1 MKKKVLALVLAASMA
16 ASMATSVSVF
26 AEAEAA
32 TATVADLPTE
42 AQFEPNKDYDK
53 YTVVEYTI
61 EDIQADLVCT
71 VSAKEDNSEFYLEC
85 NFYGDDQMTRTT
97 YDGKEFTV
105 EEDKTGFMK
114 GDTPAIL
121 EKAIEQNVWVPMD
134 GAAASDD
141 AKADDAK
148 ADDAKEIKG
157 VTEDKLPAEPQFEAN
172 KDYDKW
178 TVVEYTIED
187 IQADL
192 VCTVS
197 AKEDNSEFYLECN
210 FYGDDQMTKTTY
222 DGKDFTV
229 EEDKTGFMKGDTPA
243 ILEKAIE
250 QDLWVYFDNGADA
263 AAAADD
269 AATDGATATAAD
281 LPAEPQF
288 EPNKDYDEYTVVEY
302 TIEDI
307 QADLVCTVSTNKDHT
322 EFYLECNFY
331 GDDQM
336 TKTTYDGKEYKVE
349 EDKTGFMKGDTPAIL
364 DKALE
369 QNIWVPIGDAAASDD
384 AKADDKKEIKGVTED
399 QLPAEPMFEA
409 NKDYDKWTVVEY
421 TIEDIQADLVC
432 TVSAKEDNSEF
443 YLECNFYG
451 DDQMT
456 KTTYDGKEYTVEEDK
471 TGFMKGDTPA
481 ILDKA
486 IEQDLWVYFDNGAD
500 DADAADAEATDG
512 AAATAADLPAEAQFE
527 PNKDYDEYTVV
538 EYTIEDIQAD
548 LVCTV
553 STNKDHT
560 EFYLECNFYGD
571 DQMTKTTYDGK
582 EYTVEEDKTG
592 FMKGDTP
599 AILDKAIEQ
608 NIWVTIEK

>member
-1 MKKKVLALVLAASMA
+1 MKKKVLALVLAAAMA
-16 ASMATSVSVF
+16 SSMATSVSVF
-26 AEAEAA
+26 AEA
-32 TATVADLPTE
+32 DTE
-42 AQFEPNKDYDK
+42 
-53 YTVVEYTI
+53 
-61 EDIQADLVCT
+61 
-71 VSAKEDNSEFYLEC
+71 
-85 NFYGDDQMTRTT
+85 TT
-97 YDGKEFTV
+97 
-105 EEDKTGFMK
+105 
-114 GDTPAIL
+114 
-121 EKAIEQNVWVPMD
+121 
-134 GAAASDD
+134 
-141 AKADDAK
+141 
-148 ADDAKEIKG
+148 
-157 VTEDKLPAEPQFEAN
+157 
-172 KDYDKW
+172 
-178 TVVEYTIED
+178 
-187 IQADL
+187 
-192 VCTVS
+192 
-197 AKEDNSEFYLECN
+197 
-210 FYGDDQMTKTTY
+210 
-222 DGKDFTV
+222 
-229 EEDKTGFMKGDTPA
+229 
-243 ILEKAIE
+243 
-250 QDLWVYFDNGADA
+250 
-263 AAAADD
+263 
-269 AATDGATATAAD
+269 ATATAAD

-336 TKTTYDGKEYKVE
+336 TKTTYDGKEYTVE

-500 DADAADAEATDG
+500 DADAADDTKAADG
-512 AAATAADLPAEAQFE
+512 EATAADLPAEPQFEPNKDYDEYTVVEYTIEDIQADLVCTVSAKEDNSEFYLECNFYGDDQMTKTTYDGKEYTVEEDKTGFMKGDTPAILDKAIEQDLWVYFDNGADDADAADDTKAADGEATAADLPAEPQFE

-599 AILDKAIEQ
+599 AILDKALEQ
-608 NIWVTIEK
+608 NIWVPIEK